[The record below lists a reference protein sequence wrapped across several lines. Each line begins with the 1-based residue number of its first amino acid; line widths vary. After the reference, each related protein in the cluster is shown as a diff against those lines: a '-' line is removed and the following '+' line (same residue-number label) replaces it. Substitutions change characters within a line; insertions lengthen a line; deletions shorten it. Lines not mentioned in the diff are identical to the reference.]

1 MSTGLEERYYLRVA
15 AAHVSARLALAP
27 PDDDPRARRER
38 VAEGLAAGL
47 DLHRFKRG
55 HPLPR
60 VERVI
65 GMLRGLAPASLLDL
79 GPGRGASLFPLLE
92 ALPGLALSAIET
104 APLRLERLEEL
115 RRGGLAALS
124 LCRADAR
131 ALPFAAGCVDGVSA
145 LELLEHLPEPWL
157 AAREALRVARR
168 FVIASVP
175 SQPDDNSGHL
185 RLFAAAELEALF
197 LEAGARRVQLEHVLG
212 HRILLAHLGGGA

>member
-1 MSTGLEERYYLRVA
+1 MNAGLEERYYVRAA

-27 PDDDPRARRER
+27 PGDDPRGRRARVEQ
-38 VAEGLAAGL
+38 GLAAGL

-60 VERVI
+60 VERVL

-92 ALPGLALSAIET
+92 ALPGLAVRAVET

-115 RRGGLAALS
+115 RRGGLTTLT

-131 ALPFAAGCVDGVSA
+131 ALPLASGCVDGVTA
-145 LELLEHLPEPWL
+145 LELLEHLPEPEL

-175 SQPDDNSGHL
+175 SQPDDNPGHL

-197 LEAGARRVQLEHVLG
+197 REAGALRVQLAHVLG
-212 HRILLAHLGGGA
+212 HRILLAHAGGGA